1 MAHVQAYTLPANASC
16 YRTIG
21 PWSEDAIPEG
31 LKGKHQLKAGSWA
44 EIHILSGQID
54 FAWDGDDLSVT
65 HTLKTGVKLTVP
77 PLVLHHLIVTGPVEI
92 ALSFFREVSAG

>member
-1 MAHVQAYTLPANASC
+1 MVHVQAYTLPANAAC
-16 YRTIG
+16 YRTLG

-31 LKGKHQLKAGSWA
+31 LKGQHQLKAGSWA
-44 EIHILSGQID
+44 EIDILSGQID
-54 FAWDGDDLSVT
+54 FAWDDGEASVA
-65 HTLKTGVKLTVP
+65 HTLGAGMKLIVP